1 MSDLSS
7 AISEDSRFSTSDVGL
22 NTNLAKDKLATM
34 SLVTQADILH
44 LPHALV
50 DFCVV

>member
-22 NTNLAKDKLATM
+22 NTNLKEGKLAGM
-34 SLVTQADILH
+34 GRIFQADVLH
-44 LPHALV
+44 LSHALV
-50 DFCVV
+50 DFCVL